1 MHESK
6 LKLTQEVGLFD
17 MVSLSL
23 FFCCSTSFISS
34 LPASLFWASVF
45 GEPDRALEHSGGRGD
60 SEHPGSYSFHP
71 GAAIGGKPS
80 CIHSTVLLIITGR
93 GRPASP
99 GQSIRP
105 NQQCNACRDLLLKGS
120 CMPPNEICAAPLIIF
135 FSHCRYNAAPFY
147 SNHFLKISN
156 YSLGKNAHRKHSHSR
171 QILMK
176 ATLFCVQFV

>member
-1 MHESK
+1 MHEYK
-6 LKLTQEVGLFD
+6 LKLTQEGGLFD

-23 FFCCSTSFISS
+23 FLSWSASFISS
-34 LPASLFWASVF
+34 PPASLFRASVF
-45 GEPDRALEHSGGRGD
+45 GEPDRALEHSGRRGD
-60 SEHPGSYSFHP
+60 SEHPGSCLIFLPRPS
-71 GAAIGGKPS
+71 GGKTP
-80 CIHSTVLLIITGR
+80 CVHSTALPIAGR

-105 NQQCNACRDLLLKGS
+105 NQQCNACCDLLLKGS

-147 SNHFLKISN
+147 SNHFLKMSN